1 MNDSQVKQQIQQLVS
16 FIHQEAKDKAREIRA
31 KAEEDFTIRK
41 LSAVESAREKIRADY
56 EKRTKQIEVNRKM
69 FVLSN
74 RQFSSHARQ
83 FPLTILK
90 FHGIFEIVSLI
101 V

>member
-56 EKRTKQIEVNRKM
+56 ERRTKQIEVNRKM
-69 FVLSN
+69 YVPCRSVA
-74 RQFSSHARQ
+74 SHELVCVEN
-83 FPLTILK
+83 FPQCR
-90 FHGIFEIVSLI
+90 HD
-101 V
+101 

>member
-56 EKRTKQIEVNRKM
+56 ERRTKQIEVNRKM
-69 FVLSN
+69 CVPLSPFRLHVRFRAFRAHPTEN
-74 RQFSSHARQ
+74 
-83 FPLTILK
+83 
-90 FHGIFEIVSLI
+90 
-101 V
+101 